1 MAKHFSN
8 QFDYYNHIG
17 GKGGIF
23 LNKYWPKAWKE
34 KLPNFLGED
43 FFSSFENFEMNDM
56 DNPNTSGTNNNN
68 YSSVKVNICESDNEL
83 LCIFRIPGLN
93 LEEVEVDVY
102 DMTLE
107 IVGQVNIDHQGFRPL
122 QLELYQGPVKRQVKL
137 PYPCR
142 HDKIRATYRHGYLYI
157 RLHRLFRTK
166 DTKQKLD
173 IQNLDTK

>member
-1 MAKHFSN
+1 
-8 QFDYYNHIG
+8 
-17 GKGGIF
+17 

-83 LCIFRIPGLN
+83 LCIFRIPGLI

-107 IVGQVNIDHQGFRPL
+107 IVGTVSIDHQGFRPL
-122 QLELYQGPVKRQVKL
+122 QLELYQGPVKRQIKL

-142 HDKIRATYRHGYLYI
+142 HDKINATYRHGYLYVY
-157 RLHRLFRTK
+157 LHRLFRNK

-173 IQNLDTK
+173 IQNLENE

>member
-1 MAKHFSN
+1 
-8 QFDYYNHIG
+8 
-17 GKGGIF
+17 

-43 FFSSFENFEMNDM
+43 FFSGFENFETNDM
-56 DNPNTSGTNNNN
+56 DNPAPSTSGTNNNN

-107 IVGQVNIDHQGFRPL
+107 IVGTVSIDHKGFRPL
-122 QLELYQGPVKRQVKL
+122 QLELYQGPVKRQIKL

-142 HDKIRATYRHGYLYI
+142 HDKINATYKHGYLYVH
-157 RLHRLFRTK
+157 LHKLYRTK

-173 IQNLDTK
+173 IQDLDTD